1 VGFDGLFQAKAKGVI
16 RDDVVDEQGVRRV
29 DNTLIDR
36 EIIVLACTEADKHK
50 KQVEKVTLQH
60 NRPIQRRLASVNPAS
75 PTTGGIARQ
84 EVPHYN
90 ASTLGLDHFIVQAA
104 GAGLTMA
111 ENEYTSGS
119 GEGGDKL
126 DALGDSDVLEAISI
140 VQRGNLKALEKTL
153 RKQWRMGQNIVLCW
167 SADERGLLVIFV
179 PHYFLGNYCAVSDNN
194 QSNEAFVRKLISGK
208 RQKTREELFAISER
222 LDVSPT
228 FIKLNTALT
237 NEPQVLGAVEHLIK
251 RYGISYVDSR
261 AVLLFDIV
269 NFSLFTPFEQA
280 SQLNSLSYSLNSAC
294 SKLISKGIEINFART
309 TTGDGY
315 YIWNRDLG
323 PGANQD
329 LFVFM
334 LLVVA
339 DNAVARTAS
348 KGNTVPVIRTGYHIG
363 GHYELYQAEGV
374 NPSVFSY
381 IVGDVTIELARMV
394 DLAQAHQ
401 VLVGDFHCEQ
411 AGWKDSS
418 VKSLSSVSATAFV
431 SSCNRSLDMVSGVS
445 LSSKAINTLSC
456 HLSECVEPDGQ
467 TRPRRFRIVDKHGLS
482 RYAYNLEIEIDLAG
496 EDLSLGLD
504 AEQLPTRAT
513 GKEGENASAGQ
524 EPAPTHADIV
534 DDLASMLKKRSSK
547 TITED

>member
-1 VGFDGLFQAKAKGVI
+1 M
-16 RDDVVDEQGVRRV
+16 
-29 DNTLIDR
+29 
-36 EIIVLACTEADKHK
+36 
-50 KQVEKVTLQH
+50 VTLQH
-60 NRPIQRRLASVNPAS
+60 NRSLQKGLASVNPAS
-75 PTTGGIARQ
+75 PTTGGMAQQ
-84 EVPHYN
+84 EVADYN
-90 ASTLGLDHFIVQAA
+90 ASTLGLKHFIVRAT
-104 GAGLTMA
+104 GARFAMV
-111 ENEYTSGS
+111 ENGRNGS
-119 GEGGDKL
+119 TGGRSQKL
-126 DALGDSDVLEAISI
+126 DALGESGEILEAISI

-179 PHYFLGNYCAVSDNN
+179 PHYFLGNYCAVSDKS

-208 RQKTREELFAISER
+208 RQKTREELFAVSER

-237 NEPQVLGAVEHLIK
+237 SEPQVLGGVEHLIK

-294 SKLISKGIEINFART
+294 SKLIGKGIEINFART

-315 YIWNRDLG
+315 YIWNRDVG
-323 PGANQD
+323 PSANQD
-329 LFVFM
+329 LFIFM

-339 DNAVARTAS
+339 DNAVARAAS

-411 AGWKDSS
+411 LGCNESS
-418 VKSLSSVSATAFV
+418 VKSISSVSATAFV
-431 SSCNRSLDMVSGVS
+431 TSCNRNLDMINGLQ
-445 LSSKAINTLSC
+445 LSSKAIETLSC
-456 HLSECVEPDGQ
+456 HLSETLEPDGQ

-496 EDLSLGLD
+496 EKLCLGLD
-504 AEQLPTRAT
+504 EQQLPSR
-513 GKEGENASAGQ
+513 ASAA
-524 EPAPTHADIV
+524 ESEVASADTDAAVSNSDIV
-534 DDLASMLKKRSSK
+534 DDLASMLKKRNSK